1 MFNTGRQRIARSVH
15 PARGERGQSEGALA
29 GAVLDALSTIGV
41 VAARVAACL
50 DGDCE
55 SESGEDGEELHV
67 VGLIG
72 RWMCFVVMFEAD
84 RCWDIVVCERSVVG

>member
-1 MFNTGRQRIARSVH
+1 
-15 PARGERGQSEGALA
+15 
-29 GAVLDALSTIGV
+29 
-41 VAARVAACL
+41 L

-72 RWMCFVVMFEAD
+72 R
-84 RCWDIVVCERSVVG
+84 